1 MMCWKKAGQIGVLL
15 FMLSGC
21 QSIEPL
27 QQTHEAEAE
36 SLSAVQMKELPFQHL
51 HLLVQYGQKNELYE
65 ATYRQARG
73 KEEAIIRDHMNGV
86 RYEGEEA
93 LREMKMKLN
102 DMSIPSAK
110 INEAYV
116 NELLAAFN
124 LDDDYQRIQI
134 DLKLEDGT
142 KRTFQRK
149 K

>member
-1 MMCWKKAGQIGVLL
+1 MCWKKAGLLGVLL

-27 QQTHEAEAE
+27 QHTGEAE
-36 SLSAVQMKELPFQHL
+36 SLSAVQMKKLPIQHL
-51 HLLVQYGQKNELYE
+51 HLHVQYGQKNELYE
-65 ATYRQARG
+65 ATYSQASG
-73 KEEAIIRDHMNGV
+73 KEEAFIRDHMNGF

-110 INEAYV
+110 LSGTYV

-124 LDDDYQRIQI
+124 LDDDYQRIQV
-134 DLKLEDGT
+134 DMKLEDGT
-142 KRTFQRK
+142 IRTFEK
-149 K
+149 KK

>member
-1 MMCWKKAGQIGVLL
+1 MCWKKAGRIGVLL

-21 QSIEPL
+21 QSVEPL

-36 SLSAVQMKELPFQHL
+36 SLSAVQMKELPFQHV

-65 ATYRQARG
+65 AAYRQARG

-102 DMSIPSAK
+102 DMSIPNAT

>member
-1 MMCWKKAGQIGVLL
+1 MCWKKAGRIGVLL
-15 FMLSGC
+15 LMLSGC

-36 SLSAVQMKELPFQHL
+36 SLSVVQMKKLPFQHMHL
-51 HLLVQYGQKNELYE
+51 HVQYGQKNELYE

-102 DMSIPSAK
+102 DMSIPRAK
-110 INEAYV
+110 YV

>member
-1 MMCWKKAGQIGVLL
+1 MCWKKAGRIGVLL

-21 QSIEPL
+21 QSVEPL
-27 QQTHEAEAE
+27 QQTHEAE
-36 SLSAVQMKELPFQHL
+36 SLSAVQMKELPFQHVHL
-51 HLLVQYGQKNELYE
+51 HVQYGQKNELYE

-102 DMSIPSAK
+102 DMSIPSEK
-110 INEAYV
+110 INEVYV
-116 NELLAAFN
+116 KELLAAFN

>member
-1 MMCWKKAGQIGVLL
+1 MMCWKKAGRIGVLL

-27 QQTHEAEAE
+27 QQTHEAE
-36 SLSAVQMKELPFQHL
+36 SLSAVQMKELPFQHVHL
-51 HLLVQYGQKNELYE
+51 HVQYGQKNELYE

-102 DMSIPSAK
+102 DMSIPSEK
-110 INEAYV
+110 INEVYV
-116 NELLAAFN
+116 KELLAAFN

>member
-1 MMCWKKAGQIGVLL
+1 MMCWKKAGRIGVLL

-21 QSIEPL
+21 QSVEPL

-36 SLSAVQMKELPFQHL
+36 SLSAVQMKELPFQHV

-73 KEEAIIRDHMNGV
+73 KEEAIIRDHMNGD

-116 NELLAAFN
+116 NELLTAFN

>member
-1 MMCWKKAGQIGVLL
+1 MMCWKKAGRIGVLL

-21 QSIEPL
+21 QSVEPL
-27 QQTHEAEAE
+27 QQTHEAE
-36 SLSAVQMKELPFQHL
+36 SLSAVQMKELPFQHVHL
-51 HLLVQYGQKNELYE
+51 HVQYGQKNELYE

-102 DMSIPSAK
+102 DMSIPSEK
-110 INEAYV
+110 INEVYV
-116 NELLAAFN
+116 KELLAAFN

>member
-1 MMCWKKAGQIGVLL
+1 MCWKKAGRIGVLL

-27 QQTHEAEAE
+27 QQTHEAE
-36 SLSAVQMKELPFQHL
+36 SLSAVQMKELPFQHVHL
-51 HLLVQYGQKNELYE
+51 HVQYGQKNELYE

-102 DMSIPSAK
+102 DMSIPSEK
-110 INEAYV
+110 INEVYV
-116 NELLAAFN
+116 KELLAAFN